1 MANDEFIGCRE
12 SLIDGSMDMVGADG
26 HSYTPEEYAGHLEE
40 QAIERAQTNRWKL
53 GRRMLGGAIP
63 SAYDTHNHR

>member
-1 MANDEFIGCRE
+1 MAPWTWSAPTGIP
-12 SLIDGSMDMVGADG
+12 
-26 HSYTPEEYAGHLEE
+26 TPPEEYAGHLEE